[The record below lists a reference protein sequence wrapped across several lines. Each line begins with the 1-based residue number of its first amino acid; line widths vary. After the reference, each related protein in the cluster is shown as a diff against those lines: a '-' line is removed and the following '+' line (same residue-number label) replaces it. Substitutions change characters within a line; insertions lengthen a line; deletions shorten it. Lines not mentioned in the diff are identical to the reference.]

1 MAIKTTTTTTTI
13 DRNLKASSARRHLG
27 AALFLGTGALAAQA
41 QEAVP
46 WKTFAQAPPTGIF
59 YRLTDAAPAT

>member
-1 MAIKTTTTTTTI
+1 
-13 DRNLKASSARRHLG
+13 
-27 AALFLGTGALAAQA
+27 LGTGALAAQA

-59 YRLTDAAPAT
+59 YRLTDAVPAK